1 MPTATKNLSPEAV
14 SREQVKL
21 LNRVRRVRGQLDAV
35 DRALQ
40 AGDDCANVLMLLAA
54 CRGGISALMAE
65 VLEDHIR
72 LHLVQ
77 GRTRERSQDLADDL
91 IDIVHAYFK

>member
-1 MPTATKNLSPEAV
+1 MCAETKKKPAKD
-14 SREQVKL
+14 REQAKL
-21 LNRVRRVRGQLDAV
+21 LNRVRRLRGQLDAV
-35 DRALQ
+35 ERSLQ
-40 AGDDCANVLMLLAA
+40 DEEDCANILMLLAA
-54 CRGGISALMAE
+54 VRGGVNSLMAE

-77 GRTRERSQDLADDL
+77 GRSRESSKDLADDL

>member
-1 MPTATKNLSPEAV
+1 MIVAEKKTITSAE
-14 SREQVKL
+14 REQAKL
-21 LNRVRRVRGQLDAV
+21 LNRVRRVRGQLDGV
-35 DRALQ
+35 ERSLQ
-40 AGDDCANVLMLLAA
+40 SGEDCANVLMLLAA

-72 LHLVQ
+72 LHLLQ
-77 GRTRERSQDLADDL
+77 GRSKEASKDLADDL

>member
-1 MPTATKNLSPEAV
+1 MATEKKVATSAE
-14 SREQVKL
+14 REQAKL
-21 LNRVRRVRGQLDAV
+21 LNRVRRVRGQLDGV
-35 DRALQ
+35 ERSLQ
-40 AGDDCANVLMLLAA
+40 SGEDCANVLMLLAA

-72 LHLVQ
+72 LHLLQ
-77 GRTRERSQDLADDL
+77 GRSKEASKDLADDL

>member
-1 MPTATKNLSPEAV
+1 MTTATKNLSPEAV

>member
-1 MPTATKNLSPEAV
+1 MTTATKNSSSEALN
-14 SREQVKL
+14 REQVKL

-35 DRALQ
+35 ERALQ
-40 AGDDCANVLMLLAA
+40 AEDDCANVLMMLAA

-77 GRTRERSQDLADDL
+77 GRTRESSKDLADDL